1 MFNLIGFGEHAGSGV
16 PDIFKAWRDAGL
28 AAPVIEELFG
38 GGTPNRTILTLP
50 LAFGSGTSLGTN
62 LGTNLGTGDE
72 ANKKRIIEFCQKPR
86 SKAEIQKHLGISS
99 ERYVRQKL
107 LTPLLKKGVLSRTI
121 PDKPSSSNQKYIAT

>member
-1 MFNLIGFGEHAGSGV
+1 MVNLIGFGEHAGSEV
-16 PDIFKAWRDAGL
+16 PDVFKAWQDAGL
-28 AAPVIEELFG
+28 AAPVIEEMFG
-38 GGTPNRTILTLP
+38 GKTPDRTILTMP
-50 LAFGSGTSLGTN
+50 LAFGSGTS

-107 LTPLLKKGVLSRTI
+107 LTPLLMKGVLSRTI
-121 PDKPSSSNQKYIAT
+121 PDKPSSSKQKYIAT